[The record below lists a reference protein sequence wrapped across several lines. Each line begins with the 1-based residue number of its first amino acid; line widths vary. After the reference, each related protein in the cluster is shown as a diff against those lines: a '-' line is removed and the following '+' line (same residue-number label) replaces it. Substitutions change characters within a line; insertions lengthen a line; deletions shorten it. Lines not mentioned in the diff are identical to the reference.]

1 MTSDDIAQPGRPRS
15 LQTYTAL
22 SPEQTE
28 TVLALLADAAR
39 TDGQQ
44 AVSEQGR
51 LQLRGGEREGVSHL
65 LLSVDGELV
74 GYAQLEDTDPVEPP
88 AAELVVHPS
97 HRGNGHG
104 RALGSALLAASG
116 KRLRVWAHGGH
127 SAARH
132 LAQVLGL
139 TLFRELRQM
148 RRPLS
153 GLDLPDPVLPE
164 GVTVRTFV
172 PGRDDAA
179 WLAVNAAAFAHH
191 PEQGSLTQRDL
202 DDRKAEPW
210 FDPEGFFLAERA
222 GEEGRIVGFPLD
234 QGARRGGPRRGV
246 RPRGEPRRAGRRPR
260 QVPHHDRAAPPGG
273 QGTAD
278 GHALRRRRQQG
289 GRVRLRAAGLRHPR
303 GGPDVPDGD
312 LSRHRMRDRTD
323 SVPPGTPAAGA
334 AHSGTAQRWWTAA
347 HRPSSGVTN
356 SARPSGHS
364 SGVHGGRRGVRVGDH
379 GRGRGTRGAAVA
391 AWARRTGTGRRAHQ
405 ER

>member
-1 MTSDDIAQPGRPRS
+1 MTSDDTVRPGRSRS
-15 LQTYTAL
+15 IQTLTAL

-28 TVLALLADAAR
+28 AVLALLTEAAR

-51 LQLRGGEREGVSHL
+51 LQLRGGEREGISHL
-65 LLSVDGELV
+65 LLTVDGELV

-88 AAELVVHPS
+88 AAELVVHPA
-97 HRGNGHG
+97 HRGRGHG
-104 RALGSALLAASG
+104 RALGAALLAASG

-148 RRPLS
+148 RRPLT
-153 GLDLPDPVLPE
+153 GLDLPDPVLPQ

-210 FDPEGFFLAERA
+210 FDPEGFFLAEQ
-222 GEEGRIVGFPLD
+222 EGRIVGFHWTKAHRAEGL
-234 QGARRGGPRRGV
+234 GEVYVLGV
-246 RPRGEPRRAGRRPR
+246 SPDA
-260 QVPHHDRAAPPGG
+260 
-273 QGTAD
+273 
-278 GHALRRRRQQG
+278 QG
-289 GRVRLRAAGLRHPR
+289 GGLGKALTTIGLRH
-303 GGPDVPDGD
+303 
-312 LSRHRMRDRTD
+312 L
-323 SVPPGTPAAGA
+323 AGQ
-334 AHSGTAQRWWTAA
+334 GLPTAMLYVDAD
-347 HRPSSGVTN
+347 N
-356 SARPSGHS
+356 E
-364 SGVHGGRRGVRVGDH
+364 
-379 GRGRGTRGAAVA
+379 AAVA
-391 AWARRTGTGRRAHQ
+391 VYERLGFATHETDLMYRTET
-405 ER
+405 

>member
-1 MTSDDIAQPGRPRS
+1 MTSDDFARPGRSRS
-15 LQTYTAL
+15 LQTYAAL
-22 SPEQTE
+22 GPEQTE
-28 TVLALLADAAR
+28 AVLALLAEAAR

-51 LQLRGGEREGVSHL
+51 LQLRGGERDGVSHL

-148 RRPLS
+148 RRPLAD
-153 GLDLPDPVLPE
+153 LDLPDPVLPD

-202 DDRKAEPW
+202 DDRKAEAW
-210 FDPEGFFLAERA
+210 FDPEGFFLAEK
-222 GEEGRIVGFPLD
+222 EGRLVGFHWTKVHAAERL
-234 QGARRGGPRRGV
+234 GEVYVLGV
-246 RPRGEPRRAGRRPR
+246 SPDA
-260 QVPHHDRAAPPGG
+260 
-273 QGTAD
+273 
-278 GHALRRRRQQG
+278 QG
-289 GRVRLRAAGLRHPR
+289 GGLGRSLTTIGLRH
-303 GGPDVPDGD
+303 
-312 LSRHRMRDRTD
+312 L
-323 SVPPGTPAAGA
+323 A
-334 AHSGTAQRWWTAA
+334 
-347 HRPSSGVTN
+347 
-356 SARPSGHS
+356 
-364 SGVHGGRRGVRVGDH
+364 
-379 GRGRGTRGAAVA
+379 GRGLPTAMLYVDADNKAAVSVYE
-391 AWARRTGTGRRAHQ
+391 RLGFVTYETDLMYRTET
-405 ER
+405 